1 MKIKNKS
8 KYLISYLMFFLFLL
22 IMTTSSSAVTELSE
36 LNGKW
41 FYIKNAYTGHYLD
54 VDNGIAQGGT
64 NIQQCEYN
72 RFICTKMVYI
82 L

>member
-1 MKIKNKS
+1 MKIIKR
-8 KYLISYLMFFLFLL
+8 KYLISCLMVLFLML
-22 IMTTSSSAVTELSE
+22 LMTTESNAVSEFSE

-41 FYIKNAYTGHYLD
+41 FYIKNAFTGHYLD

-72 RFICTKMVYI
+72 RFLCSNVVYRP
-82 L
+82 